1 MILFSKK
8 ISSFALLVIGLILFR
23 AVLNYSIPLM
33 DKTEARY
40 AEISRIMEE
49 TNDFVTPQIDYNVP
63 FWAKPPLSTWL
74 SALSIKVFGE
84 NEFAVRFPY
93 LLLNV
98 LVLLL
103 IGRYAKEKKLDFFI
117 PAFILLTIPEFL
129 IHTGV
134 VSTDTAL
141 AFCVTLVMISFW
153 EAVKTTKNH
162 LWKYMFFIG
171 LGLGMLAKGP
181 IIFILTIPPIFV
193 WTVFFKEFKAVW
205 KNFQWFLGIALVAF
219 ITIPWYYLA
228 ELKTPG
234 FIDYFIIG
242 EHFKRFFDSSW
253 QGDKYGFP
261 KSQPMGMIWLF
272 LVAFAIPWI
281 LLIIQKLWQKKLT
294 ILKDKWV
301 LFLVLWLLWTPGFF
315 TISKSLIHPYIMP
328 VMVPIALLITYW
340 WDEFKNIKRIIYSAL
355 IFPVLALLF
364 FIGMQFITK
373 SEFYINSDKYLIEN
387 NSEVNIPIYYWQTK
401 SYSSQFYSKGKIKVI
416 EDEQVLLTHLNTDN
430 SFLIIIPHKRLKKM
444 DTSYLKSLQEIDKN
458 YKNGIYLFKKE

>member
-1 MILFSKK
+1 MNLFSKK
-8 ISSFALLVIGLILFR
+8 ISPFALLVIALLLFR
-23 AVLNYSIPLM
+23 TILNYSIPLM

-40 AEISRIMEE
+40 AEISRIMAE
-49 TNDFVTPQIDYNVP
+49 TNDFITPQIDYNVP

-74 SALSIKVFGE
+74 SAISIKVFGE

-93 LLLNV
+93 LILNI

-103 IGRYAKEKKLDFFI
+103 IGRYAKEKKLNFFI
-117 PAFILLTIPEFL
+117 PAFVLLTIPEFL

-153 EAVKTTKNH
+153 EAVKTTENH

-193 WTVFFKEFKAVW
+193 WTVFFKEYKAIW
-205 KNFQWFLGIALVAF
+205 KSFNWFLGILLFVIIAV
-219 ITIPWYYLA
+219 PWYYLA

-234 FIDYFIIG
+234 FIDYFIVG

-272 LVAFAIPWI
+272 LIAFAIPWI
-281 LLIIQKLWQKKLT
+281 LLVIQKVWQKKLAV
-294 ILKDKWV
+294 LKDKWV
-301 LFLVLWLLWTPGFF
+301 LFLLLWLLWTPGFF
-315 TISKSLIHPYIMP
+315 TVSKSLIHPYIMP

-340 WDEFKNIKRIIYSAL
+340 WEEFKHIKRIVYISL
-355 IFPVLALLF
+355 IFPGLALVL
-364 FIGMQFITK
+364 FIGIQFNPK
-373 SEFYINSDKYLIEN
+373 LEYYINSDKYLIAN
-387 NSEVNIPIYYWQTK
+387 NTTKEIPLYCWKIK
-401 SYSSQFYSKGKIKVI
+401 SYSSQFYSKGAVKVI
-416 EDEQVLLTHLNTDN
+416 KNEQELTNHLNKGN
-430 SFLIIIPHKRLKKM
+430 SFLLLISHKRFKKM
-444 DTSYLKSLQEIDKN
+444 DPVYLKSLQEIDKN
-458 YKNGIYLFKKE
+458 NKNGMYLFEK

>member
-1 MILFSKK
+1 MNLFSKK
-8 ISSFALLVIGLILFR
+8 ISPFALLVIALLLFR
-23 AVLNYSIPLM
+23 VVLNYSIPLM

-40 AEISRIMEE
+40 AEISRIMAE
-49 TNDFVTPQIDYNVP
+49 TNDFITPQIDYNVP

-74 SALSIKVFGE
+74 SAISIKVFGE

-93 LLLNV
+93 LILNI

-103 IGRYAKEKKLDFFI
+103 IGRYAKEKKLNFFI
-117 PAFILLTIPEFL
+117 PAFVLLTIPEFL

-153 EAVKTTKNH
+153 EAVKTTENH

-193 WTVFFKEFKAVW
+193 WTVFFKEYKAIW
-205 KNFQWFLGIALVAF
+205 KRFNWFFGILLFVIIAA
-219 ITIPWYYLA
+219 PWYYLA

-234 FIDYFIIG
+234 FIDYFIVG
-242 EHFKRFFDSSW
+242 EHFKRFFNSSW

-272 LVAFAIPWI
+272 LIAFAIPWI
-281 LLIIQKLWQKKLT
+281 LLVIQKVWKKKLA

-301 LFLVLWLLWTPGFF
+301 LFLLLWLLWTPGFF
-315 TISKSLIHPYIMP
+315 TVSKSLIHPYIMP

-340 WDEFKNIKRIIYSAL
+340 WEEFKHIKRIVYISL
-355 IFPVLALLF
+355 IFPGLALVL
-364 FIGMQFITK
+364 FIGIQFNPK
-373 SEFYINSDKYLIEN
+373 LEYYINSDKYLISN
-387 NSEVNIPIYYWQTK
+387 NTTKEIPLYCWKIK
-401 SYSSQFYSKGKIKVI
+401 SYSSQFYSKGAVKVI
-416 EDEQVLLTHLNTDN
+416 KNEQELINHLNKGN
-430 SFLIIIPHKRLKKM
+430 SFLLLISHKRFKKM
-444 DTSYLKSLQEIDKN
+444 DPVYLKSLQEIDKN
-458 YKNGIYLFKKE
+458 NKNGMYLFKK

>member
-1 MILFSKK
+1 MVFSKK
-8 ISSFALLVIGLILFR
+8 ISPFALLVIGLILFR
-23 AVLNYSIPLM
+23 AVLNFAIPLM

-49 TNDFVTPQIDYNVP
+49 TNDFITPQIDYNVP

-93 LLLNV
+93 LVLNV

-103 IGRYAKEKKLDFFI
+103 IGRFAKEKKLDFFL

-153 EAVKTTKNH
+153 EATKTKENH
-162 LWKYMFFIG
+162 LWKYLFFIG

-181 IIFILTIPPIFV
+181 IIFILTAPPIFV
-193 WTVFFKEFKAVW
+193 WMVFFKEYKTVW
-205 KNFQWFLGIALVAF
+205 KHFNWFLGILLFAI

-228 ELKTPG
+228 EQKTPG
-234 FIDYFIIG
+234 FIDYFIVG

-272 LVAFAIPWI
+272 LIAFALPWI
-281 LLIIQKLWQKKLT
+281 ILLLQKLWQKKFT

-328 VMVPIALLITYW
+328 IMVPIALLITYW
-340 WDEFKNIKRIIYSAL
+340 WDEIKNQKRIIYISL
-355 IFPVLALLF
+355 IFPVATLIL
-364 FIGMQFITK
+364 FIGMQFTSK
-373 SEFYINSDKYLIEN
+373 KDFYINSDKYLIEN
-387 NSEVNIPIYYWQTK
+387 TATKNLPIYYWQTK
-401 SYSSQFYSKGKIKVI
+401 SYSSQFYSKGKVKEIS
-416 EDEQVLLTHLNTDN
+416 DENDLRNHLSSDA
-430 SFLIIIPHKRLKKM
+430 SFLVIIPHKRLKNIK
-444 DTSYLKSLQEIDKN
+444 DSSLNLLHKIDEN
-458 YKNGIYLFKKE
+458 YKNGMYLYEK

>member
-1 MILFSKK
+1 MTLFSKK
-8 ISSFALLVIGLILFR
+8 ITPFALLVIGLLLFR
-23 AVLNYSIPLM
+23 IVLNYSIPLM

-49 TNDFVTPQIDYNVP
+49 TNDFITPQIDYNVP

-93 LLLNV
+93 LLLNI

-103 IGRYAKEKKLDFFI
+103 IGRYAKEKKLDFFL
-117 PAFILLTIPEFL
+117 PAFIVLTIPEFL

-153 EAVKTTKNH
+153 ETVKTTNNH
-162 LWKYMFFIG
+162 LWKYLFFIG

-193 WTVFFKEFKAVW
+193 WTIFFKEFKAVW
-205 KNFQWFLGIALVAF
+205 KNFKWFFGIILF
-219 ITIPWYYLA
+219 TIIAVPWYYLA
-228 ELKTPG
+228 EQKTPG
-234 FIDYFIIG
+234 FIDYFIVG

-272 LVAFAIPWI
+272 LIAFAIPWI
-281 LLIIQKLWQKKLT
+281 LLVIQKVWQKKLT

-301 LFLVLWLLWTPGFF
+301 LFLLLWLLWTPGFF

-340 WDEFKNIKRIIYSAL
+340 WDEFKNIKRIIYISL
-355 IFPVLALLF
+355 VFPTIALLF
-364 FIGMQFITK
+364 FIGMQFMPK

-387 NSEVNIPIYYWQTK
+387 NSVENIPMYYWQTK
-401 SYSSQFYSKGKIKVI
+401 SYSSQFYSKGKIEVI
-416 EDEQVLLTHLNTDN
+416 ENEQELLTHLNAGN

-444 DTSYLKSLQEIDKN
+444 DPSYLKSLQEIDKN
-458 YKNGIYLFKKE
+458 YKNGIYLFHK

>member
-1 MILFSKK
+1 MSLFSKK
-8 ISSFALLVIGLILFR
+8 ISSFTLLVIALLLFR
-23 AVLNYSIPLM
+23 VVLNYSIPLM

-40 AEISRIMEE
+40 AEIARIMAE
-49 TNDFVTPQIDYNVP
+49 TNDFVTPQIDYHVP

-117 PAFILLTIPEFL
+117 PAFVLLTIPEFL

-153 EAVKTTKNH
+153 EAVKTTENH
-162 LWKYMFFIG
+162 LWKYVFFIG

-181 IIFILTIPPIFV
+181 IIFILTAPPIFV
-193 WTVFFKEFKAVW
+193 WMVFFKEYKTVW
-205 KNFQWFLGIALVAF
+205 KNFNWFLGILLFVIIAA
-219 ITIPWYYLA
+219 PWYYLA

-234 FIDYFIIG
+234 FIDYFIVG

-253 QGDKYGFP
+253 KGDMYGFP

-272 LVAFAIPWI
+272 LIAFAIPWI
-281 LLIIQKLWQKKLT
+281 LLVIQKVWQKKLS

-301 LFLVLWLLWTPGFF
+301 LFLLLWLLWTPGFF

-340 WDEFKNIKRIIYSAL
+340 WEEFKNIKRIIYISL
-355 IFPVLALLF
+355 IFPGIALLI
-364 FIGMQFITK
+364 FIGMQFTSK
-373 SEFYINSDKYLIEN
+373 SEFYINSDKHIIEN
-387 NSEVNIPIYYWQTK
+387 IPDKNIPLFYWQDK

-416 EDEQVLLTHLNTDN
+416 ENEQALTTHFNTDN
-430 SFLIIIPHKRLKKM
+430 SFLIIIPHKRFKKM
-444 DTSYLKSLQEIDKN
+444 DPVYVKSLQEIDKN
-458 YKNGIYLFKKE
+458 NKNGMYLFKK

>member
-1 MILFSKK
+1 MTLFSKK
-8 ISSFALLVIGLILFR
+8 ISPFVLLVIGLLLFR
-23 AVLNYSIPLM
+23 IVLNYSIPLM

-49 TNDFVTPQIDYNVP
+49 TNDFITPQIDYNVP

-74 SALSIKVFGE
+74 SAISIKVFGE

-103 IGRYAKEKKLDFFI
+103 IGRYAKEKKLDFFL
-117 PAFILLTIPEFL
+117 PAFIALTIPEFL

-153 EAVKTTKNH
+153 ETVKTTNNH
-162 LWKYMFFIG
+162 LWKYLFFIA
-171 LGLGMLAKGP
+171 LGLGILAKGP

-193 WTVFFKEFKAVW
+193 WTLFFKEFKAVW
-205 KNFQWFLGIALVAF
+205 KNFKWFFGIILFTVIAV
-219 ITIPWYYLA
+219 PWYYLA
-228 ELKTPG
+228 EQKTPG
-234 FIDYFIIG
+234 FIDYFIVG

-272 LVAFAIPWI
+272 LIAFAIPWI
-281 LLIIQKLWQKKLT
+281 LLVIQKVWQKKST
-294 ILKDKWV
+294 ISKDKWV
-301 LFLVLWLLWTPGFF
+301 LFLLLWLLWTPGFF

-328 VMVPIALLITYW
+328 VMIPIALLITCW
-340 WDEFKNIKRIIYSAL
+340 WDEFKNIKRIIYFSL
-355 IFPVLALLF
+355 VFPTIALLF
-364 FIGMQFITK
+364 FIGMQFMPK

-387 NSEVNIPIYYWQTK
+387 NSAENIPMYYWQTK
-401 SYSSQFYSKGKIKVI
+401 SYSSQFYSKGKIEVI
-416 EDEQVLLTHLNTDN
+416 ENEQELLTHLNAGN

-444 DTSYLKSLQEIDKN
+444 NLSYLKSLQEIDKN
-458 YKNGIYLFKKE
+458 YKNGIYLFHK